1 MIYGFQRKAEEDMT
15 NNHNKKSIRKEIYVT
30 AVIFGIL
37 FVGMISYFVRF
48 LVVDAN
54 SFIYNSY
61 NSRFSVFADDV
72 ERGSIYTADGRAIAK
87 TTKDEEG
94 KEVRV
99 YPDERLFSHA
109 VGYVGHG
116 MAGLEA
122 YYSFDLLKSHITLS
136 DQINNSLT
144 GKKSMGD
151 SLYTTLDYDAQKAAY
166 DGLGMFDG
174 AVIAIDPD
182 TGKVIAMVSKP
193 DYNPNTIDKYWDDI
207 NDSEKGDSALLN
219 RATNGS
225 YPPGSTF
232 KIVTTLAYLRDGY
245 DPSDFS
251 YKCNGK
257 FDVDDYTI
265 HCSSNKSHGQED
277 LLQAFSN
284 SCNSAYAAMGVE
296 IDRGKFQSTA
306 EALLFNDTL
315 PTMINGTKASKFS
328 INSDTK
334 ESIVAQTAIGQGKTT
349 VSPLHMCM
357 LVSAIANNGQL
368 MEPYIVDRIISDD
381 GEVVSETEPVS
392 YGPLITSREA
402 DLLNEYME
410 AVVTDGTAE
419 KVDFGD
425 LKVYGKTGT
434 AEYTENK
441 KITHSWFVG
450 YAKDENGKKLAIA
463 VIMEGAGYGSKYAA
477 PLAASV
483 FDAYFGK

>member
-1 MIYGFQRKAEEDMT
+1 MT
-15 NNHNKKSIRKEIYVT
+15 TNHNKKSIRKEIYVT
-30 AVIFGIL
+30 SLLFGLL
-37 FVGMISYFVRF
+37 FVGMIAYFIRF
-48 LVVDAN
+48 LIVDAD

-72 ERGSIYTADGRAIAK
+72 ERGSIYTADGRTIAK
-87 TTKDEEG
+87 TTRNDKGE
-94 KEVRV
+94 EVRV
-99 YPDERLFSHA
+99 YPDERLFSHV

-122 YYSFDLLKSHITLS
+122 NYSFDLLKSHITLS

-151 SLYTTLDYDAQKAAY
+151 SLYTTLDYDTQKAAY
-166 DGLGMFDG
+166 EGLGMFDG

-182 TGKVIAMVSKP
+182 TGKIVAMVSKP

-207 NDSEKGDSALLN
+207 NDSKKGNSALLN

-232 KIVTTLAYLRDGY
+232 KIVTTLAYLRDGNA
-245 DPSDFS
+245 PSDFS
-251 YKCNGK
+251 YKCNGR
-257 FDVDDYTI
+257 FDVDDYAI
-265 HCSSNKSHGQED
+265 HCSGNKSHGQED
-277 LLQAFSN
+277 LSEAFAN
-284 SCNSAYAAMGVE
+284 SCNSAYAYMGGQ
-296 IDRGKFQSTA
+296 IDREKFKSTA
-306 EALLFNDTL
+306 EDLLFNDKL
-315 PTMINGTKASKFS
+315 PTMLEGTKASSFS
-328 INSDTK
+328 IDSSTK

-357 LVSAIANNGQL
+357 LVAAIANNGEL
-368 MEPYIVDRIISDD
+368 MEPYMVDRIVSDD
-381 GEVVSETEPVS
+381 NKVVRETEPVS
-392 YGPLITSREA
+392 YGPLMDANEA
-402 DLLNEYME
+402 YLLNQYME
-410 AVVTDGTAE
+410 AVVAEGTA
-419 KVDFGD
+419 KNVDFGD

-450 YAKDENGKKLAIA
+450 YAQDEYGKKLAIA

-477 PLAASV
+477 PLASNV
-483 FDAYFGK
+483 FKAYFGN